1 MLLNCGVGEDSLE
14 KTLMLGKI
22 EGRSRRGQQDK
33 MVKWHHLLNGHEFEQ
48 ALGDGEGQG
57 SLVCCSPWGH
67 KMLDMTKGLKN
78 SNKGED

>member
-1 MLLNCGVGEDSLE
+1 
-14 KTLMLGKI
+14 MLGKI

-57 SLVCCSPWGH
+57 SLVCCCPWGC
-67 KMLDMTKGLKN
+67 KASDVTEGLNNNDN
-78 SNKGED
+78 SEV